1 MTTSTTS
8 NHLHT
13 TSTEAVKSDHLHHL
27 HHLPRGRWW
36 CGGGQ
41 EGEDGGT
48 TSTSMNLMSQP
59 APAHGEYHEP
69 MTIVAGIAAIA
80 AATLALTAPVIV
92 LAAAQGRRQADRTAA
107 AELERRRGE
116 RQ

>member
-13 TSTEAVKSDHLHHL
+13 TSTEAVKSDHLHPL

-48 TSTSMNLMSQP
+48 TSTPMNRMSQP
-59 APAHGEYHEP
+59 ATTHGRYDQH

-80 AATLALTAPVIV
+80 TASLLLLVLAVV
-92 LAAAQGRRQADRTAA
+92 LAAAPGRRQADRTAA
-107 AELERRRGE
+107 AELERRRGA
-116 RQ
+116 QQ